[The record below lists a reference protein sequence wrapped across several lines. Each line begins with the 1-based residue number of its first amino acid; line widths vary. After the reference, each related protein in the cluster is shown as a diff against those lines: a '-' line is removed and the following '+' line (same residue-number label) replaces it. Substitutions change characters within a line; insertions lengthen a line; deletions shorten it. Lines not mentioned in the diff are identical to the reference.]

1 MDLITTQLLG
11 YFLTLVGFGEE
22 YKGWLSFAMAVL
34 VAALMSYRWYLS
46 KQETKAG
53 GADGTN

>member
-1 MDLITTQLLG
+1 MDLVTTQLLG

-22 YKGWLSFAMAVL
+22 YKGWLSFAMALL

-46 KQETKAG
+46 KQETKVG
-53 GADGTN
+53 GGE